1 MSVIIKRELFRGA
14 VATLV
19 MASGTFVLG
28 RLSGYEAKVLL
39 ESSLSGINMLCSTV
53 ILGSSTILVLMKP
66 ITESQEVPGSWYT
79 TIYYISLGVAALL
92 GGGLIAIITM
102 LYGTIANI
110 ILIVGQ
116 GVTDHP
122 LVDDDQ
128 DQRASKE

>member
-1 MSVIIKRELFRGA
+1 MSVIIKRELFGGA

-53 ILGSSTILVLMKP
+53 ILGSSTILVLMIP

-79 TIYYISLGVAALL
+79 TIYYISLGVAALF

-128 DQRASKE
+128 DQRTSKE